1 MQFMIFKSIS
11 GNRQSDKQIGKKTK
25 MNFVGPS
32 IIVLKLSSNYFHLL
46 FPQLQDLLLKKFNFV
61 HEQSNCVRL
70 RSYETFEA
78 VIALCSSYFYPQ
90 HLTSIPNQNWQAHF
104 QLQSSCKLPKQSN
117 YLPLIC
123 IFNYNWHFTKP
134 NV

>member
-1 MQFMIFKSIS
+1 
-11 GNRQSDKQIGKKTK
+11 

-32 IIVLKLSSNYFHLL
+32 IIVLTLSIKNNFDLL

-78 VIALCSSYFYPQ
+78 VVALCSPYFYPQ
-90 HLTSIPNQNWQAHF
+90 HLTSIPNKID
-104 QLQSSCKLPKQSN
+104 KL
-117 YLPLIC
+117 
-123 IFNYNWHFTKP
+123 IFNYNQVVNFHNKVTASNMYLSVTSVVEFCGHESTESRF
-134 NV
+134 